1 MRFDAV
7 PVGGTVYLR
16 ATQTDSDIGLSV
28 EGLGSGIK
36 AASQRLLVQ
45 PFFSTKGDLGDGLGL
60 YISRGIIDKHKG

>member
-16 ATQTDSDIGLSV
+16 ATQTDSDIELSV
-28 EGLGSGIK
+28 EGLGSGIN
-36 AASQRLLVQ
+36 AASQGLLVQ
-45 PFFSTKGDLGDGLGL
+45 PFFSTKGDLGDGLVL